1 MFKEGYSPSSIRVI
15 RTSLHKGR
23 GHAVRVGLLPRNVCD
38 VVSVP
43 RAEKREVSALTFEP
57 VQRQLQAV
65 KGYRVEAL
73 FMANLV
79 TDMRRDELLG

>member
-1 MFKEGYSPSSIRVI
+1 
-15 RTSLHKGR
+15 
-23 GHAVRVGLLPRNVCD
+23 VCD